1 MKTVKLDN
9 PITVDGIEVSE
20 LTFRPV
26 KVRYCLTM
34 ERAGSSDFEKEVG
47 LIANLASVTK
57 ETIWELYFADYM
69 KIQEELKDFFSI
81 GYTKNL
87 RLNVLMLCSVIGGG
101 IEQVLEM
108 EINEFILWTKAAGEF
123 KCQHYQ

>member
-9 PITVDGIEVSE
+9 PITVDGTPVSE

-26 KVRYCLTM
+26 KVRDCLAM
-34 ERAGSSDFEKEVG
+34 ERGGSSDFEKEVG

-69 KIQEELKDFFSI
+69 KIQEELKFFFH
-81 GYTKNL
+81 L
-87 RLNVLMLCSVIGGG
+87 
-101 IEQVLEM
+101 
-108 EINEFILWTKAAGEF
+108 
-123 KCQHYQ
+123 